1 MTSLNQQMVIPT
13 CRRIAS
19 RFQCYLLM
27 YFKMND
33 KKKTSCFLI
42 CLCCISLQ
50 ISFFSFL
57 VSTYIKCFD
66 IPFQGKLQL
75 KETFQHLIRKM
86 ISEFFSVKPDGNYI
100 ALAQS
105 AVCVFFR
112 RIWIFFANPDR
123 TPQKIKKFQIVL
135 CSLKFVLIFQLNI
148 QDICQIQHN
157 FKTLQEANKF
167 IENYEIETKV
177 CVILDV

>member
-1 MTSLNQQMVIPT
+1 MLFREFFRLLKLECRCSFNFFQISQNRNQTQAKILTVMMTLFQRNLDVPMTPLNQPT

-66 IPFQGKLQL
+66 IPFQGK
-75 KETFQHLIRKM
+75 T
-86 ISEFFSVKPDGNYI
+86 
-100 ALAQS
+100 LA
-105 AVCVFFR
+105 
-112 RIWIFFANPDR
+112 
-123 TPQKIKKFQIVL
+123 
-135 CSLKFVLIFQLNI
+135 
-148 QDICQIQHN
+148 
-157 FKTLQEANKF
+157 
-167 IENYEIETKV
+167 
-177 CVILDV
+177 